1 MIARPWPGYLLLFTF
16 CGVTLFTF
24 DGMSILQLDISQEDA
39 QTELLRVMHSVN
51 PVAIVQLPSV
61 FALIAPSTFKGVE
74 ALNRAKSRLPG
85 KHYGSAIGN
94 VNHFI
99 RMATRH
105 LLPDFLAEEADAAR
119 LLEGAFIR
127 LKISE
132 SGTESPAVTN
142 GTHQG
147 LLLSQGPER
156 NLFIAIE
163 NAFIK
168 DHSNPVFAG
177 AHYHAPICTSANIS
191 GDALGSIVDL
201 DRALQF
207 GRERSIPLLISNS
220 QFVSQQSGSYPIFAF
235 DHNKVRITRQGPN
248 QERILCS
255 LPSTITVHS

>member
-1 MIARPWPGYLLLFTF
+1 MFTF
-16 CGVTLFTF
+16 EV
-24 DGMSILQLDISQEDA
+24 MPILQLDISQEE
-39 QTELLRVMHSVN
+39 TLSELLCVMHSVN

-61 FALIAPSTFKGVE
+61 FALIAPSTYKGVE
-74 ALNRAKSRLPG
+74 ALNRAKSRISG

-99 RMATRH
+99 RIATPH
-105 LLPDFLAEEADAAR
+105 LLPDFLADEADAAR
-119 LLEGAFIR
+119 LLEGSFIR

-132 SGTESPAVTN
+132 SGVESPAVTN

-147 LLLSQGPER
+147 LLLSEGPER

-201 DRALQF
+201 DRALRF
-207 GRERSIPLLISNS
+207 GRECCIPLLISNS
-220 QFVSQQSGSYPIFAF
+220 QVASSKPGSYPIFAF
-235 DHNKVRITRQGPN
+235 NHNNVRIMRHGPN
-248 QERILCS
+248 QERILRS
-255 LPSTITVHS
+255 LPSTITLQS

>member
-1 MIARPWPGYLLLFTF
+1 
-16 CGVTLFTF
+16 
-24 DGMSILQLDISQEDA
+24 
-39 QTELLRVMHSVN
+39 
-51 PVAIVQLPSV
+51 
-61 FALIAPSTFKGVE
+61 
-74 ALNRAKSRLPG
+74 
-85 KHYGSAIGN
+85 
-94 VNHFI
+94 
-99 RMATRH
+99 MATRH